1 MNRDTKFLGILGYPL
16 SHTLSP
22 IIHNG
27 LISEFGINYSYLVL
41 EKEKPNKKILLSN
54 DSISFKGLSVT
65 IPYKEWAY
73 KNSDFQDE
81 ASKLMKSSNTLISQ
95 NGKIYAY
102 NTDGL
107 GAVTAIKEYFPATL
121 KEKDILIL
129 GSGGSARGIAYSLLN
144 EKSDSTKI
152 CISARNKITSNKMI
166 KDLEKIKKHQTYFVP
181 LSEIQ
186 KHKEK
191 FSLIINTTPVGMKGR
206 EDSQILN
213 KDFFSKENILF
224 DIVYNPIETELVKI
238 AKSKGTKIIPGY
250 EMLIYQ
256 AMEQFFLFT
265 GIRVNEKQIEKVR
278 NWVVKKLS

>member
-1 MNRDTKFLGILGYPL
+1 MNRDTKFLGILGFPL

-41 EKEKPNKKILLSN
+41 EKEKPSKKILLSN

-65 IPYKEWAY
+65 IPHKEWAY
-73 KNSDFQDE
+73 KNSDYQDE

-95 NGKIYAY
+95 SGKIYAY

-107 GAVTAIKEYFPATL
+107 GAVTAIKEYFPISL
-121 KEKDILIL
+121 KDKDILIL

-144 EKSDSTKI
+144 EKSEETKI
-152 CISARNKITSNKMI
+152 CISARNEITSNKMI
-166 KDLEKIKKHQTYFVP
+166 KDLDKIKKHQTYFVP

-186 KHKEK
+186 NHKDK

-238 AKSKGTKIIPGY
+238 AKREGTKIIPGY

-278 NWVVKKLS
+278 NWVIKKLS